1 MLTVVPCVR
10 SEAFSD
16 LEIVAEIGRG
26 ADTVVYRVRQHGRD
40 YALKVLTRIQADP
53 DAALTAVR
61 REAALLGCV
70 GHPLLPR
77 IFEVGQADGR
87 PYLVL
92 EFIDGNPLSAVLRAG
107 PLDEAATLP
116 LAIGVVGPLAAAP
129 RTRLWNRDTN

>member
-1 MLTVVPCVR
+1 M
-10 SEAFSD
+10 
-16 LEIVAEIGRG
+16 
-26 ADTVVYRVRQHGRD
+26 VYRVRRSGRD
-40 YALKVLTRIQADP
+40 YALKLLTSAGTDP
-53 DAALTAVR
+53 AALTAVR

-107 PLDEAATLP
+107 PLDEAATLR
-116 LAIGVVGPLAAAP
+116 LAIDVVGPLAAAH
-129 RTRLWNRDTN
+129 RTGLVHRDIKPDNIISGPYGDARLIDFGMVARG